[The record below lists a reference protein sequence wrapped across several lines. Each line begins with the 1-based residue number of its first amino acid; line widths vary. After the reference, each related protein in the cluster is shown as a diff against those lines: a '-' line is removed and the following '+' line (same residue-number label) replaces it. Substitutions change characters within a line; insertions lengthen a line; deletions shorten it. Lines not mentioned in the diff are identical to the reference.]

1 VAAPRSVAVVGA
13 GVVGVCCALYLQRAG
28 SAVTVFDPKEP
39 GDEASRS
46 NAGILSAA
54 SVVPTAMPGIVRQ
67 VPRMLRDPLAPLA
80 VRWRYLPR
88 IAPWLVRFVRASRP
102 ARVEAIS
109 IALHGLIARA
119 HESWA
124 PLWASS
130 GAEAVV
136 RSGGN
141 LYTYQT
147 DAAFAGAQAGLELRR
162 RRGIPFEVLDGGQ
175 VAELEPALAG
185 AVKRAVFFPQTRFTT
200 DPGRLVRL
208 LAAEVAARGGR
219 FVRERVTGF
228 DVGPGG
234 PRALRTPAGAHP
246 VESVVVAA
254 GAWSRPLAA
263 ALGSRVPLDTE
274 RGYVVVLPHSG
285 VRLGRALISGDY
297 HFALTPMDEG
307 LRLAGTDELA
317 GLTAPPNPAR
327 AEKLVAS
334 ARRLFPH
341 LGTEG
346 SRWWMSFRP
355 SLPDSLPV
363 IGPSPRHASVF
374 FAFGHGH
381 LGLSLAAVT
390 GRLVAELASG
400 QAPAVDLAAYR
411 VDRF

>member
-1 VAAPRSVAVVGA
+1 MTLPRQVAVIGA

-28 SAVTVFDPKEP
+28 FAVTVFDPKEP

-54 SVVPTAMPGIVRQ
+54 SIVPTAMPGIVRQ

-80 VRWRYLPR
+80 IRWRYLPR
-88 IAPWLVRFVRASRP
+88 ITPWLVRFVLASRP

-109 IALHGLIARA
+109 IGLHGLIARA

-124 PLWASS
+124 PLWALD
-130 GAEAVV
+130 GVDALV
-136 RSGGN
+136 RTGGN

-147 DAAFAGAQAGLELRR
+147 DAAFAGAQAGLALRR
-162 RRGIPFEVLDGGQ
+162 RRGLSFELLDGGQ
-175 VAELEPALAG
+175 VGELEPALAG
-185 AVKRAVFFPQTRFTT
+185 AVKHGVWFPQTRFTT

-208 LAAEVAARGGR
+208 LAAEVVARGGR
-219 FVRERVTGF
+219 FVRERVTGI

-246 VESVVVAA
+246 VATLVIAA

-274 RGYVVVLPHSG
+274 RGYVVVLPRPG
-285 VRLGRALISGDY
+285 VALGRALISGDY
-297 HFALTPMDEG
+297 HFGLTPMDAG

-317 GLTAPPNPAR
+317 GLKAPPNPSR

-334 ARRLFPH
+334 ARRLFPQ

-346 SRWWMSFRP
+346 STWWMSFRP
-355 SLPDSLPV
+355 SFPDSLPV
-363 IGPSPRHASVF
+363 IARSPRHRAVF

-390 GRLVAELASG
+390 GRLIAELASG
-400 QAPAVDLAAYR
+400 QPPSVDLTPYR
-411 VDRF
+411 ADRF